1 MKIAL
6 LKFCIGS
13 MGFLLLYSCMT
24 NLPENVAKEYEAIT
38 DDVAFNIDIK
48 PILSDRCFACHG
60 PDEENR
66 KGDVRL
72 DTEDGLFAKSKN
84 GNKVFVPKN
93 TASSEAISRILTNDP
108 ELMMPPPDS
117 KLQLSDKEKALL
129 VKWVEQGAEWKEH
142 WAFIPPKETPD
153 IPEAKKDW
161 QQHNEIDHFIQN
173 ELPRY
178 DLEPAPEADKLQLL
192 RRVTMD
198 LTGLPP
204 TLKDIEFFKNDLTD
218 DAYER
223 LVDRL
228 MQTDA
233 FAERLTLEWL
243 DIARYADSHGIH
255 ADGIRTA
262 YPWRDWVIDAFKA
275 NMPFDQFITEQMAG
289 DLIPNATRDQII
301 ATAFNR
307 NHPMTGEGGVIDEEV
322 RLEYVANRTNTMGTA
337 LLGLTLECAKCHD
350 HKFDP
355 ISQKEYF
362 QLSSFFNN
370 IKELG
375 MTGNDGDYGPVV
387 YLTNDEQDK
396 IIAYID
402 TQIADLEQKAVKEIP
417 KPLKPVIYHGFE
429 TIKNKHIVDNRS
441 QSKTTGEVDL
451 IPGKKGKAAN
461 LDHMDDSIR
470 LNGLPQFEGN
480 EPFTVGLWTYQEKDN
495 HKTKTLVGNG
505 GSKDQKWRGWEV
517 YLDSMNRAA
526 FRIVSVLPHDYL
538 HVTSEQ
544 AVPLNEWTQITA
556 SYDGTMKADGVAIYI
571 NGKAVPTKIYFDQ
584 LSGSSY
590 PISGRFSKNNRDLSV
605 GKSYRRFTGDDG
617 IYTGAIDELYVYN
630 GVILP
635 GEAKKLYGRSPQESR
650 IGVKGF
656 DLSSGNRG
664 AIAAL
669 RKERLQLYDTV
680 PNLMVMR
687 EAPGIRKTHVLG
699 RGQYDNK
706 GEEVHPGTISKVLP
720 FDVTKYKENR
730 LGLSQWLFDADNPL
744 TARVVVN
751 RYWQMLFGT
760 GIVATTED
768 FGNQGALPSHPE
780 LLDWLAGEFK
790 ASGWDIRALIK
801 LIVMSATYRQSS
813 KITEQSL
820 AVDPENKWLSRSPN
834 YRWQAEFIRDN
845 ALASS
850 GLLYNKV
857 GGKSS
862 RPYQPPGLW
871 IEIGNFSPALMY
883 FKKDAGF
890 EQYRRSMYTF
900 IRRTSPP
907 PFMTIFDA
915 PNREVCTVRRE
926 RTNTPLQALVLLND
940 PQFVEASRALACR
953 LYEDPELAFEDKIK
967 KGYLLTLTREPQD
980 DEMAILK
987 ALYREQLEYFSKKP
1001 KALDQYLNIGDFK
1014 VPEVL
1019 DKHKIAALSVVCN
1032 TLFNMDEVYTKR

>member
-1 MKIAL
+1 MRPSYFKISIL
-6 LKFCIGS
+6 SICTLFI
-13 MGFLLLYSCMT
+13 FSCGN
-24 NLPENVAKEYEAIT
+24 NLPEKVAQEYKAI
-38 DDVAFNIDIK
+38 DDEVAYNIDIK
-48 PILSDRCFACHG
+48 PILSDRCFSCHG

-66 KGDVRL
+66 KGDIRL
-72 DTEDGLFAKSKN
+72 DTEVGLFAKSEN
-84 GNKVFVPKN
+84 GNKAFVPRN
-93 TASSEAISRILTNDP
+93 LSSSEAIHRILSDDP

-142 WAFIPPKETPD
+142 WAFITQNEASNIPK
-153 IPEAKKDW
+153 ANLDW
-161 QQHNEIDHFIQN
+161 KQDNKIDYFIQN
-173 ELPRY
+173 ELAKNN
-178 DLEPAPEADKLQLL
+178 LEPSEEAEKLQLL

-204 TLKDIEFFKNDLTD
+204 TLNDIEFFKNDLSD
-218 DAYER
+218 NAYEN
-223 LVDRL
+223 LVDQL

-255 ADGIRTA
+255 ADGVRTS
-262 YPWRDWVIDAFKA
+262 YPWRDWVINAFKA

-289 DLIPNATRDQII
+289 DLLPNATRDQII

-387 YLTNDEQDK
+387 YLTNEEQDK
-396 IIAYID
+396 IVEYID
-402 TQIADLEQKAVKEIP
+402 SEIDNLEKAKVPETP
-417 KPLKPVIYHGFE
+417 KPLKRVVYHGFE
-429 TIKNKHIVDNRS
+429 TIKNKRIIDNRK
-441 QSKTTGEVDL
+441 QTRTTGEVDL
-451 IPGKKGKAAN
+451 KPGKKGKAAN
-461 LDHMDDSIR
+461 FDHMDDSVR
-470 LNGLPQFEGN
+470 MNGLPQFEGN
-480 EPFTVGLWTYQEKDN
+480 EPFTISLWTYQDKDN
-495 HKTKTLVGNG
+495 HKTKTLVGNA
-505 GSKDQKWRGWEV
+505 GSKDQKWRGWEI
-517 YLDSMNRAA
+517 YLDSLNRAA
-526 FRIVSVLPHDYL
+526 FRIVSMLPHDYL

-544 AVPLNEWTQITA
+544 TIHLNEWTHVSA
-556 SYDGTMKADGVAIYI
+556 SYDGTMKAEGVSIFI

-617 IYTGAIDELYVYN
+617 IYAGTIDELYIYN
-630 GVILP
+630 GEILP
-635 GEAKKLYGRSPQESR
+635 NQAQKLFEDSQKTSN
-650 IGVKGF
+650 INVIGF
-656 DLSSGNRG
+656 DNTSGNRNKV
-664 AIAAL
+664 ASL
-669 RKERLQLYDTV
+669 RKKRLQLYDTV

-687 EAPGIRKTHVLG
+687 EAPGIRRTHVLG

-706 GEEVHPGTISKVLP
+706 GEEVNVGTISKVLP
-720 FDVTKYKENR
+720 FDETKYEPNR
-730 LGLSQWLFDADNPL
+730 LGLSKWLFDPENPL
-744 TARVVVN
+744 TARVAVN
-751 RYWQMLFGT
+751 RYWQMIFGT

-768 FGNQGALPSHPE
+768 FGNQGSLPSHPE
-780 LLDWLAGEFK
+780 LLDWLAEEFRN
-790 ASGWDIRALIK
+790 SGWDVRSLIRLM
-801 LIVMSATYRQSS
+801 VTSATYKQSS
-813 KITEQSL
+813 KITESSL
-820 AVDPENKWLSRSPN
+820 AIDPENKWLSRGPS
-834 YRWQAEFIRDN
+834 YRWQAEFVRDN
-845 ALASS
+845 ALAAS
-850 GLLYNKV
+850 GLLYDKV

-862 RPYQPPGLW
+862 RPYQPEGLW
-871 IEIGNFSPALMY
+871 LEKGNFSQALFT
-883 FKKDAGF
+883 FKKDSGKD
-890 EQYRRSMYTF
+890 QYRRSMYTF

-915 PNREVCTVRRE
+915 PSRDVCTVRRE

-940 PQFVEASRALACR
+940 PQFVEASKALACR
-953 LYEDPELAFEDKIK
+953 ISENLSYNFENKIR
-967 KGYLLTLTREPQD
+967 KGYLLALTREPNYQEISIMKD
-980 DEMAILK
+980 
-987 ALYREQLEYFSKKP
+987 LYNDQLNHFNRNQKEVVKF
-1001 KALDQYLNIGDFK
+1001 LNIGDFK
-1014 VPEVL
+1014 IPDNL
-1019 DKHKIAALSVVCN
+1019 DKTEIAALSVACN